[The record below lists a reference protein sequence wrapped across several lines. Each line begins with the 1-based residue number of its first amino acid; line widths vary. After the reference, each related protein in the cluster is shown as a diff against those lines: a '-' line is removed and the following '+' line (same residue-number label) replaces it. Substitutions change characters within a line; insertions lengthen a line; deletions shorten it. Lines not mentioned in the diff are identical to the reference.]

1 MHYLTIE
8 IAKEH
13 RKDLLHEAERYY
25 LLYPSFSRL
34 QNSPGFYEKSLTY
47 LGQLLSNLGSRLQAR
62 YGVSNK
68 HPLSYYHQSGRI

>member
-13 RKDLLHEAERYY
+13 RKDLLREAERYY

-34 QNSPGFYEKSLTY
+34 QNSPGFYEKRTQENILVKID
-47 LGQLLSNLGSRLQAR
+47 LSEKMIRQFLNRA
-62 YGVSNK
+62 V
-68 HPLSYYHQSGRI
+68 